1 MQKRYKY
8 MTTLSA
14 TLEQKIHRLE
24 GTQPSTYNDNSVN
37 ATLAEYED
45 AYASFMILKKK
56 IHAMLRSWW
65 MQSSRNGSLGKS
77 SQALRARIFASDQLA
92 I

>member
-56 IHAMLRSWW
+56 IHAMLPSWW